1 MEFKYDDGGRK
12 AAGYKTVAR
21 GDCAPR
27 AIAIA
32 LGLDYK
38 KVLSDLYKLCGTSYG
53 GSHPSQGT
61 PDAIITRYLK
71 KKGWIYVPVDQ
82 TLRFR
87 RDNLPKRKRMIVA
100 IPRHVAAVMDGVLHD
115 TWESTKNGDALILGY
130 WIKRSK

>member
-1 MEFKYDDGGRK
+1 MEFTYNDGGRQ

-32 LGLDYK
+32 LDLPYK
-38 KVLSDLYKLCGTSYG
+38 KVLADLYELGGNGYG
-53 GSHPSQGT
+53 RSHPSQGT
-61 PDAIITRYLK
+61 STTIITRYLK
-71 KKGWIYVPVDQ
+71 SKGWKYVEVDQ

-100 IPRHVAAVMDGVLHD
+100 IQRHVVAVIDGVLHD
-115 TWESTKNGDALILGY
+115 TWESTKNGEALVLGY
-130 WIKRSK
+130 WVKGKA